1 MLHILYGLVCCEHF
15 VGDEVCYIVKKVEN
29 YWSRYS
35 NVITE
40 KSLKTIVHERVLSIL
55 RVVL

>member
-1 MLHILYGLVCCEHF
+1 MDLLVCHENF

-55 RVVL
+55 RVGL